1 MCGGVTG
8 MCLRWMKRCD
18 DVGWKKRC
26 DDVAHLG
33 SDGPDEILRTRDAD
47 QIPVSIIQICLG
59 R

>member
-33 SDGPDEILRTRDAD
+33 SDGPDEILRTRDVD
-47 QIPVSIIQICLG
+47 QIPVSII
-59 R
+59 